1 MTEYLKEMI
10 AYLDKNKNRIENV
23 QFTEVVMDEGTE
35 FKGEFTELLDEEKI
49 KIRRVD
55 PHKEDHRQLAPLNAM
70 CKFVRDQIFKRFIA
84 MDKQDQNGEVPLKI
98 MVTSASINKIVK
110 EVMEFHNFSRKIKP
124 YNKTPAEVTVDDIEQ
139 FNQMKS
145 ELN

>member
-55 PHKEDHRQLAPLNAM
+55 PHKEDHR
-70 CKFVRDQIFKRFIA
+70 
-84 MDKQDQNGEVPLKI
+84 
-98 MVTSASINKIVK
+98 
-110 EVMEFHNFSRKIKP
+110 
-124 YNKTPAEVTVDDIEQ
+124 
-139 FNQMKS
+139 
-145 ELN
+145 